1 MHIRNLFLLLLVK
14 NMTVEEGNKLHN
26 LCGSLILVTKYN
38 NYYCLIVF
46 KLFWDANSFL
56 SLTLSC

>member
-26 LCGSLILVTKYN
+26 LCGALILVTKHN
-38 NYYCLIVF
+38 KF
-46 KLFWDANSFL
+46 KSK
-56 SLTLSC
+56 TTTV